1 MNETLDYWT
10 PPAAPASRA
19 LRHGAAAPVPGR
31 GEPVDWLTMAVVV
44 CIAAAGAFSIVIAI
58 AWVLG
63 R

>member
-10 PPAAPASRA
+10 PPPGPPTRV
-19 LRHGAAAPVPGR
+19 LHHGVAAPVPGR

-44 CIAAAGAFSIVIAI
+44 GIAAAGAFSIVIAM